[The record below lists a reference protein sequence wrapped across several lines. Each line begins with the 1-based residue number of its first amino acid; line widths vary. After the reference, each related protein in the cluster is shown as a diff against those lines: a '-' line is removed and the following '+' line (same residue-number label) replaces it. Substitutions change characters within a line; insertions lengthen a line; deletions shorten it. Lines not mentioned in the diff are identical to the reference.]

1 MIKEYIKARLIL
13 SDLIEIDRQFEIT
26 GFGGMSGMLLF
37 KQTLIS
43 IANLVDFELSIRLL
57 YKEAPELSADYK
69 KISKELQFSKYLRN
83 KFVGHIKPELLE
95 KALEWKPEL
104 KLTLGRSDN
113 QQVSYFFNIWVLETA
128 INSYVDVNGGHQLFE
143 SETDLNYPPDM
154 ERFLIFLT
162 KIIKSSIN
170 YINDL
175 IVVLSKKIEVDKVYD
190 EYEKMQLWIEA
201 GKTDFEFIRK

>member
-1 MIKEYIKARLIL
+1 M
-13 SDLIEIDRQFEIT
+13 
-26 GFGGMSGMLLF
+26 
-37 KQTLIS
+37 
-43 IANLVDFELSIRLL
+43 
-57 YKEAPELSADYK
+57 
-69 KISKELQFSKYLRN
+69 
-83 KFVGHIKPELLE
+83 
-95 KALEWKPEL
+95 
-104 KLTLGRSDN
+104 
-113 QQVSYFFNIWVLETA
+113 LETA

-154 ERFLIFLT
+154 ERFLIFLA

-190 EYEKMQLWIEA
+190 EYEQMQLWIEA